1 MTHCRNDD
9 DEQKIGRCEACN
21 ATVITEAACRG
32 GGADANT
39 VCTLCGMT
47 LADSP
52 FEGGDYFDLIMRAG
66 RGARRAPRIRQ

>member
-1 MTHCRNDD
+1 VTHCQNDD
-9 DEQKIGRCEACN
+9 DGQKIGRCEACN
-21 ATVITEAACRG
+21 ATVITEAACR

-52 FEGGDYFDLIMRAG
+52 FEGDYFDVIMRAG
-66 RGARRAPRIRQ
+66 RVARRAPRVRQ